1 MVARGLNTGWSTP
14 LISPQRKRPPPGAH
28 WEGNTVI
35 GVALKFTGVWGSWGS
50 EVPRLTSLLH
60 LPDQPN
66 PLLDS
71 LTPMLHIP

>member
-1 MVARGLNTGWSTP
+1 MVGRGTQHRLEYTP
-14 LISPQRKRPPPGAH
+14 QPPQRKHPPPGAH

-71 LTPMLHIP
+71 LTPMLRIP